1 MTGKTLEIISQII
14 VWFEN
19 SFRKDSMPLCGSFAK
34 KSKILYQV
42 RQQHNTD
49 CQLIGVQFDSIEFV
63 ELMQVLGF
71 TALNSALIQLR
82 YVHEVWISHFA
93 QSRFWVKYHV
103 GWTSS
108 VCQPWY
114 LWHWFCLCANIEET
128 VWRNYVKSVNCV

>member
-19 SFRKDSMPLCGSFAK
+19 SFHKDSMPLCGSFAK

-82 YVHEVWISHFA
+82 YVHEV
-93 QSRFWVKYHV
+93 
-103 GWTSS
+103 
-108 VCQPWY
+108 
-114 LWHWFCLCANIEET
+114 
-128 VWRNYVKSVNCV
+128 

>member
-82 YVHEVWISHFA
+82 YMNLAFCSEPILSEVPRWLDIISVSTMVFMALILLVREH
-93 QSRFWVKYHV
+93 RRN
-103 GWTSS
+103 
-108 VCQPWY
+108 
-114 LWHWFCLCANIEET
+114 CLA
-128 VWRNYVKSVNCV
+128 